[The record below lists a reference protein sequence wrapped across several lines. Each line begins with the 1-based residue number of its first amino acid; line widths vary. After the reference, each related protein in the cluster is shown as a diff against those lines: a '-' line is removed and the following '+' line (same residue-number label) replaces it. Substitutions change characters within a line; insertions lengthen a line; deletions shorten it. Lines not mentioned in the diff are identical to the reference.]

1 MRWCEE
7 DREEPFVCFI
17 CKQPVL
23 EWMTLY
29 IDQPPDPDGVSG
41 KNQKPKAVTPVKP
54 AAEPARLED
63 VAAAA
68 ESNRSVLRVAMGGGS
83 VVAAGAF
90 APTARTTSNF
100 ADEGVPFRVA
110 MGGGSVATSNFA
122 EWADRTTSNFAD
134 EGVPL
139 AHQTDAAHRGGHGTS
154 SSSSDDTDSRRAKR
168 HRKKHKDRPR
178 KKNRKKQSVAVATT
192 VSYTLTYDTH
202 GKEYVTPL
210 SDSDESCGDDT

>member
-7 DREEPFVCFI
+7 RRKDPFVCFI

-41 KNQKPKAVTPVKP
+41 KDQKPKAVTPVKP
-54 AAEPARLED
+54 AAEPAPLED
-63 VAAAA
+63 VADAAQ
-68 ESNRSVLRVAMGGGS
+68 SNSSVLRVATGGGS
-83 VVAAGAF
+83 AVAASAF
-90 APTARTTSNF
+90 ASTARTMSNL
-100 ADEGVPFRVA
+100 
-110 MGGGSVATSNFA
+110 
-122 EWADRTTSNFAD
+122 AD

-139 AHQTDAAHRGGHGTS
+139 PQLTDAPAHLAGHGTFN
-154 SSSSDDTDSRRAKR
+154 SSSDDTDSRKAKR

-178 KKNRKKQSVAVATT
+178 KKNRNSPRKKKQSVAVSTT

-210 SDSDESCGDDT
+210 SDSDESSGGDT